1 MNYVFSR
8 DLAVHLFYVASRGF
22 CLRRLRRDWVPCTL
36 SQAELWDTLRT
47 KMAATVA
54 GLPQAQNQVKQQA
67 GGASDRSLRSVFG
80 TS

>member
-1 MNYVFSR
+1 MGWF
-8 DLAVHLFYVASRGF
+8 LFETAAKRLGF
-22 CLRRLRRDWVPCTL
+22 D
-36 SQAELWDTLRT
+36 AELWDILRT

-80 TS
+80 KFRVRAHIFS

>member
-1 MNYVFSR
+1 MGCFKN
-8 DLAVHLFYVASRGF
+8 
-22 CLRRLRRDWVPCTL
+22 
-36 SQAELWDTLRT
+36 

-80 TS
+80 TSCLRARILS